1 MDQAHALSNLITL
14 TTPGGIERQERQGQ
28 AQFVAS
34 QQLPRKFNG
43 HPDGRQ
49 VLEGFGF
56 RYGINADELFVNVQ
70 FPEGWV
76 KQGGN
81 HAMWST
87 VVDEQGR
94 TRLSIFYK
102 AAFYDTDAFINISR
116 RFRIS
121 LQPCDISESEFYK
134 IHDYLIENIPFKNSD
149 ISNPIDI
156 TDIVKEKDGKI
167 YFKQPTEKQV
177 ESECEAVELNIKL
190 TEYCHKCGDGC
201 CTNYGTITEING
213 EELPC
218 HNQDAETILKQVL
231 EHLGYKVNIET
242 VTDYS

>member
-121 LQPCDISESEFYK
+121 QYDHCDENGTVLPDEVDSKFYGVSVRDWDGTVLFRAGHCGSKEWSEHERLRVVAKEWLGGRYPDWEKCSAYWDLPAFTG
-134 IHDYLIENIPFKNSD
+134 IES
-149 ISNPIDI
+149 
-156 TDIVKEKDGKI
+156 
-167 YFKQPTEKQV
+167 
-177 ESECEAVELNIKL
+177 
-190 TEYCHKCGDGC
+190 
-201 CTNYGTITEING
+201 
-213 EELPC
+213 
-218 HNQDAETILKQVL
+218 
-231 EHLGYKVNIET
+231 
-242 VTDYS
+242 